1 MVPFYCVTSAAVTLE
16 ASGGLWVIIYRS
28 GGGDKARVADCLHVP
43 YAHKAMA
50 PRGHIPCWPPS
61 SDCLLLSS
69 LISPSLGLTLC
80 RSAGP

>member
-1 MVPFYCVTSAAVTLE
+1 MALFHCVTSTAVALE

-28 GGGDKARVADCLHVP
+28 GGGDKAHGADCLHVP

-50 PRGHIPCWPPS
+50 PRGHIPCRPPF

-80 RSAGP
+80 RSPGP